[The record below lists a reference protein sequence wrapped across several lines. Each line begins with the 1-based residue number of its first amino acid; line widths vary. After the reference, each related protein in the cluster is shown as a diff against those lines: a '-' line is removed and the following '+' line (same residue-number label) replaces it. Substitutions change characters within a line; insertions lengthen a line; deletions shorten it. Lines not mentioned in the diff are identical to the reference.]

1 MSNILEMAEM
11 HLLQVQR
18 DIRNLE
24 QQKTKIED
32 DLQNLTIHLQEG
44 ATELA
49 QAKSKAEAEL
59 ADSSAVP
66 EAQ

>member
-11 HLLQVQR
+11 HLLQVER
-18 DIRNLE
+18 DIRNL
-24 QQKTKIED
+24 QQQRSKIEED
-32 DLQNLTIHLQEG
+32 VEKLTKHLQEG

-59 ADSSAVP
+59 ANSGAVP
-66 EAQ
+66 E